1 MTNHDQSRGQVEGA
15 CCCCSV
21 FLTKAAA
28 CGQRCVRSQSS
39 SCARLCLRHWHPLC
53 FKTDYRLSLFYFFF
67 LHRQQKYLHS
77 EPSCNSAGLSTK
89 VQLAACESFH
99 GFCGTSKQQSSGN
112 NPKVMS
118 QRALPGWSVTIP
130 PTMLCGHQSFC
141 FLPNTTGT
149 KHQF

>member
-1 MTNHDQSRGQVEGA
+1 MTKVRGEAEGS
-15 CCCCSV
+15 CCCCSD

-28 CGQRCVRSQSS
+28 SGEHCVRSQSC

-53 FKTDYRLSLFYFFF
+53 FKIDYRLILFFF
-67 LHRQQKYLHS
+67 LQRQQKYLHS

-89 VQLAACESFH
+89 VQLAACEPFH

-112 NPKVMS
+112 NPKVRS
-118 QRALPGWSVTIP
+118 QRAPPSWSLTVP

-141 FLPNTTGT
+141 FLPNIAGT
-149 KHQF
+149 KHHF